1 MRRIYIGVAALALAL
16 SAVAEVRMDM
26 RTVAAIDRL
35 ADREAGLSRATR
47 ARQSAPSDSVSLIF
61 TVDNDAAVAELER
74 VGVVRGHQGDMYIVT
89 MPREALASVADMEGL
104 RRVSVSRRLKTR
116 LDYARPAS
124 NVDAMHAGTSL
135 PQAYDGTGV
144 VVGLMDSGIYPSHVA
159 FMGKD
164 GKTSRVKAVYVYDS
178 NASVTSYTNPGTIS
192 KFTTDDSD
200 ETHGTH
206 VAGIMAGSYSGNGY
220 HGVATGADIVM
231 TASNLDNASM
241 LLGIEKIID
250 YAERNGKPAV
260 VNLSVGDNV
269 GPHDGTDDFSTYL
282 ARLGERAVICMAA
295 GNEGDLKIAL
305 NKEFTSSDK
314 SVSTLI
320 VPQAY
325 YSDYDNFIDGSIEI
339 WGDDSRPVSVS
350 VGLYSGGGSLLATLH
365 TCAVSSHGNLTTI
378 SSRRSA
384 SGYNATFARYF
395 EGTIKVGSE
404 VDDNNG
410 RYNAYVE
417 YDCEGIGLNSD
428 MEDPSAYIGITIS
441 GVAGQCVHAYCD
453 GYYTELSSEG
463 KRGFADGGYDGT
475 VNGSGCGDNIILVG
489 AYSTRNTVPLNDGS
503 TDTYGETTVGD
514 IAYYSSWGTLVDG
527 RQLPH
532 VVAPG
537 DVLVSSIS
545 TPYYNRHGYSVA
557 RGGKVTANGKT
568 SYWGAMGGT
577 SMATPYMSGVVALWL
592 QADPKLNVDD
602 VLSVINSTS
611 MKDNYY
617 NSDANKV
624 RWGAGKL
631 DAYAGLK
638 EVLRNSAIDGVTS
651 DGTQQMIV
659 TPVGDRRWEVFVAGE
674 TALSVSACDINGIT
688 IASGESVSG
697 DTSILDLSGA
707 AAGVYIV
714 SAQGLHGNCSSRII
728 VR

>member
-1 MRRIYIGVAALALAL
+1 MKKIYIAVVALVMAL
-16 SAVAEVRMDM
+16 SADAEVRMDM
-26 RTVAAIDRL
+26 RTAAAIDRL
-35 ADREAGLSRATR
+35 ADTPSAGLSRATR
-47 ARQSAPSDSVSLIF
+47 SRQASEADSVSLIF
-61 TVDNDAAVAELER
+61 TVDSDEAVAALER

-89 MPREALASVADMEGL
+89 MPREALAAVTDMEGL
-104 RRVSVSRRLKTR
+104 RRVSVSRRLRGR
-116 LDYARPAS
+116 LDCARLAS
-124 NVDAMHAGTSL
+124 NVDGVHAGTSL
-135 PQAYDGTGV
+135 PQSYDGTGV
-144 VVGLMDSGIYPSHVA
+144 VVGLMDTGIYPSHVA
-159 FMGKD
+159 FMDRNGSA
-164 GKTSRVKAVYVYDS
+164 SRVKALYVYDG

-192 KFTTDDSD
+192 RFTTDDSD

-206 VAGIMAGSYSGNGY
+206 VAGIMTGAYPGNGY
-220 HGVATGADIVM
+220 QGIATGSDIVM

-260 VNLSVGDNV
+260 VNLSIGDNV

-295 GNEGDLKIAL
+295 GNEGELKIVL
-305 NKEFTSSDK
+305 NKEFTSSSK
-314 SVSTLI
+314 TVSTLI

-325 YSDYDNFIDGSIEI
+325 YSDYDNFIDGSVEI

-350 VGLYSGGGSLLATLH
+350 VGLYSSAGNLLSTLH
-365 TCAVSSHGNLTTI
+365 TCTASSGKLTTI
-378 SSRRSA
+378 SSRRSS

-410 RYNAYVE
+410 RYNTYIE

-428 MEDPSAYIGITIS
+428 MDDPSAYVGITVS
-441 GVAGQCVHAYCD
+441 GTAGQRVHAYCD
-453 GYYTELSSEG
+453 GYYTEFSSEG
-463 KRGFADGGYDGT
+463 KKGFVDGGYDGT
-475 VNGSGCGDNIILVG
+475 INGSGCGGNIILVG
-489 AYSTRNTVPLNDGS
+489 AYSTRNSVPLDNGR
-503 TDTYGETTVGD
+503 TTTYGDVTVGD
-514 IAYYSSWGTLVDG
+514 IATYSSWGTLADG

-537 DVLVSSIS
+537 EVLVSAIS
-545 TPYYNRHGYSVA
+545 TPYYNRNGYSIA
-557 RGGKVTANGKT
+557 KGGKVTANGKT

-602 VLSVINSTS
+602 VLSVIKSTS

-617 NSDANKV
+617 NSDPNKV

-638 EVLRNSAIDGVTS
+638 EVLRNSAIDGVKS

-659 TPVGDRRWEVFVAGE
+659 TPAGDRRWEVFVAGE
-674 TALSVSACDINGIT
+674 TALSVSVCDINGIT

-714 SAQGLHGNCSSRII
+714 SAQGQHGNCASRII